1 MSSTGEPE
9 PTRSRPAQPGGP
21 HHPGPPPPP
30 PEASEPGEEPTRV
43 QPSGPP
49 PAQAPAAPTPQ
60 PSQQPGYQPAGGPGF
75 GPPVGGPPP
84 QRSGGG
90 KGWLWA
96 LGGAL
101 VASLV
106 WGAVLAVLLLSGS
119 LGLGGPSLG
128 DYEYADDLCK
138 SVDVKP
144 FEESGYSLPEDTGEN
159 ESQVSRGNDHD
170 AIGSMSCFTTL
181 TGESSGNAY
190 HYTWTDLHKKT
201 DPEPE
206 FEARY
211 LAYDEYD
218 EVQGTKY
225 TVKEL
230 SDLGDQAFLV
240 TQTTN
245 GEYVGGEVIIGILDG
260 GLTYQGTWNAY
271 SSTGATGG
279 DADEI
284 GEQLREVAEKTL
296 ENLEG

>member
-1 MSSTGEPE
+1 M
-9 PTRSRPAQPGGP
+9 
-21 HHPGPPPPP
+21 
-30 PEASEPGEEPTRV
+30 
-43 QPSGPP
+43 QPSGQP
-49 PAQAPAAPTPQ
+49 PAQAPAAPTP
-60 PSQQPGYQPAGGPGF
+60 QPGYQPAGGPGF
-75 GPPVGGPPP
+75 GPPAGGLPP

-96 LGGAL
+96 TGGAL

-106 WGAVLAVLLLSGS
+106 WGAVLAVLLSGS
-119 LGLGGPSLG
+119 LGLGGPSLD
-128 DYEYADDLCK
+128 DYEYADNLCK

-144 FEESGYSLPEDTGEN
+144 FEESGYGLTEASGES

-181 TGESSGNAY
+181 TGETSGNAY

-211 LAYDEYD
+211 LAYEEYD
-218 EVQGTKY
+218 EIQGTKY

-240 TQTTN
+240 TQTAN
-245 GEYVGGEVIIGILDG
+245 GEYAGGEVIIGILDG

-271 SSTGATGG
+271 SSTGTAGG

-284 GEQLREVAEKTL
+284 GEQLREVAERTL
-296 ENLEG
+296 ENLES